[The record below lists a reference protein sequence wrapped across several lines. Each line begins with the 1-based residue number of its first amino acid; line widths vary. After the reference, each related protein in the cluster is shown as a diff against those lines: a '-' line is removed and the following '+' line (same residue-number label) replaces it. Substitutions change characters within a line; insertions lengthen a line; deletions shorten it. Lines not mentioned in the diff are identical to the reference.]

1 MLNRLGSMFRLSV
14 CVCAISCAANARAS
28 SANDTANLDRAKRDS
43 VQHLVD
49 ELKARLSI
57 PQTVMVSM
65 VTTNP
70 RLLSVERAANQAD
83 VFVLS
88 VEQDFADVL
97 SEQEMTAAV
106 AHELGHVWIFT
117 HFPFLQTEDLA
128 NDIAARVVSR
138 DSFAPLYEKVWK
150 RTSEAQVV
158 HQQTGELRPL
168 P

>member
-14 CVCAISCAANARAS
+14 CICAISYAANARAS
-28 SANDTANLDRAKRDS
+28 SANDIVDLDHAKRDS

-49 ELKARLSI
+49 DLKARLAI
-57 PQTVMVSM
+57 PQTVTVSM

-128 NDIAARVVSR
+128 NDIAARVVGR

-158 HQQTGELRPL
+158 HQQAGELRSL